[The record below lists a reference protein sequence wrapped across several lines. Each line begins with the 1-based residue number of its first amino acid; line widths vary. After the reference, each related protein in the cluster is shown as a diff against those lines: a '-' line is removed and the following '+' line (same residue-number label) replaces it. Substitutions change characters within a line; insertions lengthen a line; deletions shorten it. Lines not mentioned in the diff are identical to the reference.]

1 MGLIATKRTIT
12 KLVALLFVAAAIT
25 TAVIWSG
32 SSTPANAQQEP
43 PCGHD
48 WCDWYQVCRW
58 EYWAW
63 DAGTGWEL
71 VHTDGYCSTE

>member
-1 MGLIATKRTIT
+1 MKLITMRRTTTKLIATFF
-12 KLVALLFVAAAIT
+12 VVAAVT

-32 SSTPANAQQEP
+32 SSTPASAQP

-48 WCDWYQVCRW
+48 WCDWYKVCRW

-63 DAGTGWEL
+63 DQSEGWQRL
-71 VHTDGYCSTE
+71 HIDSYCSTG